1 MELRSI
7 KSRVVQPV
15 LLLLLMNLEGKL
27 LRKAEVLCV
36 GGGEK
41 DELKYSVPSEHAE
54 RDSLC

>member
-1 MELRSI
+1 M
-7 KSRVVQPV
+7 QPV

-36 GGGEK
+36 GGEK